1 MKNLI
6 YLFLFSVLISC
17 QGKLAKS
24 ISSDKAAK
32 KGGDAFQQLVQGIND
47 PGLKRSLEQFRKE
60 GLEYDLN
67 VGRIKPDQVIKT
79 AQGYLGTKH
88 KMGGL
93 NKRGID
99 CSGLLMVSFG
109 KHGVVLPHSSHEI
122 ARYGVLL
129 PDRKYLIRGDLVFF
143 VDTYN
148 SKDLITHSGIYLGDG
163 QFIHASASKG
173 VMISSVDDPYYWKNK
188 YVFGKRVFNAK

>member
-1 MKNLI
+1 M
-6 YLFLFSVLISC
+6 SC

-24 ISSDKAAK
+24 TSSDKSAK
-32 KGGDAFQQLVQGIND
+32 KGGDAFEQLVRGISD
-47 PGLKRSLEQFRKE
+47 PKLKRDLEQFKNE

-67 VGRIKPDQVIKT
+67 TKGVKPEQVIKT
-79 AQGYLGTKH
+79 ARGYLGTKH

-99 CSGLLMVSFG
+99 CSGLIMVSFG

-129 PDRKYLIRGDLVFF
+129 PDPKYLIRGDLVFF
-143 VDTYN
+143 VDTYK
-148 SKDLITHSGIYLGDG
+148 SRDLITHSGIYLGDG

-173 VMISSVDDPYYWKNK
+173 VMISSIDDPYYWKKK
-188 YVFGKRVFNAK
+188 YVFGKRVFNAN